1 MKIYIDGTFYPEAEA
16 KISVFDHGLLY
27 GDGVFEGIRAYNGR
41 VLKLDEHIDRLYD
54 SAKALLLTIPLSRE
68 ELIEATLE
76 TLRQNNLRDAYIRLV
91 VTRGIG
97 NLGLS
102 PLRCPKPT
110 IFIIAATLELYPE
123 KYYREGLKVITA
135 ATQRTSPAALPPAVK
150 SLNYLNNI
158 LAKIEGLN
166 AGVEEV
172 IMLNSEGLV
181 AECSGDNIFTIKKGQ
196 MFTPPIYAGALGG
209 ITRGIIFDLGQT
221 MGVPLKEIQ
230 LTRYDLFVADEI
242 FLTGTGAEV
251 IPVVDV
257 DGRMIGDGT
266 PGVMTQKFIEAYRH
280 LTQTTGTPIFV

>member
-1 MKIYIDGTFYPEAEA
+1 MKIYIDGAFYPEAEA

-27 GDGVFEGIRAYNGR
+27 GDGIFEGIRAYNGR

-54 SAKALLLTIPLSRE
+54 SAKALLLTIPLSKAE
-68 ELIEATLE
+68 IIEATLE

-91 VTRGIG
+91 VTRGVG

-102 PLRCPKPT
+102 PRRCPKPT
-110 IFIIAATLELYPE
+110 VFIIAASLELYPE
-123 KYYREGLKVITA
+123 KFYKEGLKVITA
-135 ATQRTSPAALPPAVK
+135 PTQRTSPAALPPAVK

-181 AECSGDNIFTIKKGQ
+181 AECSGDNIFVIKRGQ

-209 ITRGIIFDLGQT
+209 ITRQIIFELAQE

-230 LTRYDLFVADEI
+230 MTRYDLFVADEI

-257 DGRMIGDGT
+257 DGRSIGDGK
-266 PGVMTQKFIEAYRH
+266 PGEKTWKFIEAYRH